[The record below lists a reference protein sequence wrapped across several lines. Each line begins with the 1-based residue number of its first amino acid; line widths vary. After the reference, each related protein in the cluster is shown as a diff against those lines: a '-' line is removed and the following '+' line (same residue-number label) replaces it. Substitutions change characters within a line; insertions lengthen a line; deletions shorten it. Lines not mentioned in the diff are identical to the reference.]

1 MTFFPMLV
9 NAAVGLRSAGAME
22 RDLMKTYAADY
33 RQTLL
38 KLRLPAALP
47 FVFNALKINTTLAMI
62 GAIVAEFFGT
72 PTVGM
77 GFRISTEVGHLS
89 IDMVWATIAVAA
101 VTGSLFYAIVA
112 AVERRATFWH
122 ASYRAR

>member
-1 MTFFPMLV
+1 
-9 NAAVGLRSAGAME
+9 
-22 RDLMKTYAADY
+22 MKTYAASY
-33 RQTLL
+33 EQTLF

-101 VTGSLFYAIVA
+101 VTGSAFYALIALHRA
-112 AVERRATFWH
+112 ARDVL
-122 ASYRAR
+122 ARLVSREVR

>member
-1 MTFFPMLV
+1 MLV
-9 NAAVGLRSAGAME
+9 NASVGLRGAGAIE
-22 RDLMKTYAADY
+22 RDLMRTYAADY

-38 KLRLPAALP
+38 KLRLPNALP

-77 GFRISTEVGHLS
+77 GFRISTEVGHLA
-89 IDMVWATIAVAA
+89 IDMVWATIVVAA
-101 VTGSLFYAIVA
+101 LSGSLFYGIVA

-122 ASYRAR
+122 ASYRSK

>member
-1 MTFFPMLV
+1 
-9 NAAVGLRSAGAME
+9 ME

-33 RQTLL
+33 SQTLRL
-38 KLRLPAALP
+38 LRLPAAAP

-89 IDMVWATIAVAA
+89 IDMVWATIVVAA
-101 VTGSLFYAIVA
+101 LTGSAFYGLVTL
-112 AVERRATFWH
+112 VERRVTFWH
-122 ASYRAR
+122 ASYRTREN